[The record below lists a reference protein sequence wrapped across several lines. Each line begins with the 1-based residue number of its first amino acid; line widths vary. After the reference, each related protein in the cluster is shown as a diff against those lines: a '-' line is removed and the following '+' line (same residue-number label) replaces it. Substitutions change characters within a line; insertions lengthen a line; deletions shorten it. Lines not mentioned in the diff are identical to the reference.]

1 MECIWIGSLL
11 ELKDT
16 FQYVS
21 IIASIQRLLQNS
33 VTCEEASV

>member
-11 ELKDT
+11 GLNDT